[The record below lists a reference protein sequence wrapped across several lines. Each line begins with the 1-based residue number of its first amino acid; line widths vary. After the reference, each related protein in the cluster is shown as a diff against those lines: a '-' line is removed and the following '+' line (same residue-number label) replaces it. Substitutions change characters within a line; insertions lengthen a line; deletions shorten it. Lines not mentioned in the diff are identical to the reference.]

1 MSLKHTKKLLCEL
14 MRREQTLKHGRPIP
28 DSAFNKAF
36 NEMEQVT
43 RTKVVVVFLLVAGLL
58 VKLMEYLF

>member
-28 DSAFNKAF
+28 DSEFNKALD
-36 NEMEQVT
+36 EIEQVT
-43 RTKVVVVFLLVAGLL
+43 RTIVIVGYLLVIGLL